1 MNNYNI
7 IQSSQE
13 SIVFN
18 LPDLAENGTAWSLF
32 KLKINQQNIAN
43 EEIEVLRCN
52 ISYTDIDG
60 NSKNKGPVKI
70 VLKPVNE
77 NAFAAIAEN
86 EKKLGLEQEQ
96 KLTLLDFKN
105 KLVKQLELGTGL

>member
-1 MNNYNI
+1 M
-7 IQSSQE
+7 
-13 SIVFN
+13 
-18 LPDLAENGTAWSLF
+18 
-32 KLKINQQNIAN
+32 KINQQNIAN

-86 EKKLGLEQEQ
+86 EKLGLE
-96 KLTLLDFKN
+96 
-105 KLVKQLELGTGL
+105 